1 MKKLYPLV
9 LLFIWSCNTSIDLEQ
24 EKQNMLQTDIN
35 FSSRSV
41 EVGNHQ
47 AFLEYAAPDVVL
59 LKPDSYPIVG
69 KPALK
74 KLYAEL
80 TDTNYRL
87 TWQPSYAKIA
97 NSGDLGYTFGIY
109 LLEVTSGK
117 QEGNIQRGTYCTIW
131 EKSNQGEW
139 RFILDTGNPGLD
151 RTSVV

>member
-1 MKKLYPLV
+1 MKKIFPLV
-9 LLFIWSCNTSIDLEQ
+9 LLFIWSCNTSVDLKQ

-35 FSSRSV
+35 FSKRSV

-139 RFILDTGNPGLD
+139 RFILDTGNPGLGEQS
-151 RTSVV
+151 TK

>member
-1 MKKLYPLV
+1 MKKLLPLL
-9 LLFIWSCNTSIDLEQ
+9 LLFIWSCKPSVDLEQ
-24 EKQNMLQTDIN
+24 EKQRMLQTDKD

-59 LKPDSYPIVG
+59 LKPDAYPIVG

-74 KLYAEL
+74 KMYDEL

-97 NSGDLGYTFGIY
+97 QSGDLGYTFGIY
-109 LLEVTSGK
+109 LLEVTDGK
-117 QEGNIQRGTYCTIW
+117 QKGAIQRGTYCTIW
-131 EKSNQGEW
+131 EKTAQGTW
-139 RFILDTGNPGLD
+139 RFVLDTGNPGLGD
-151 RTSVV
+151 